1 MTAPPNSLRG
11 VLDARTALLVVDMQ
25 RDYCVP
31 EGIIGMLGHDT
42 SHFPEVGKRLA
53 AFVERARPLLDQVVF
68 IRTDF
73 PAWPRSRAQALH
85 YGRNA
90 LARQRDPSMTDW
102 FAVQPAAADHVISKA
117 RYSAFRD
124 TQLDALLRASRIE
137 TVIVCGATTDVCV
150 DTTARDAFLH
160 DYSVVVLSDCSGA
173 STPERHRHALDV
185 LDHFFARVHTSA
197 EVLAALTDLHPR
209 KQP

>member
-1 MTAPPNSLRG
+1 MTQPNTLATA
-11 VLDARTALLVVDMQ
+11 LDARTALLVVDMQ

-31 EGIIGMLGHDT
+31 GGIIAALGHDV
-42 SHFPEVGKRLA
+42 SHFPDVGRRLT
-53 AFVERARPLLDQVVF
+53 AFVECARPLLDQVVF

-73 PAWPRSRAQALH
+73 PSWPRSRAQALH

-102 FAVQPAAADHVISKA
+102 FMVQPQPGDPVISKA

-173 STPERHRHALDV
+173 STPDRHRHALDV
-185 LDHFFARVHTSA
+185 LDHFFARVHTSD
-197 EVLAALTDLHPR
+197 EVLASLAELHQR
-209 KQP
+209 T

>member
-1 MTAPPNSLRG
+1 MENSLRT
-11 VLDARTALLVVDMQ
+11 VLEARKALLVVDMQ

-31 EGIIGMLGHDT
+31 EGIIGTLGHDT
-42 SHFPEVGKRLA
+42 SHFPAVAERLA
-53 AFVERARPLLDQVVF
+53 AFLQRTRPLFDQVVF
-68 IRTDF
+68 VRTDF

-90 LARQRDPSMTDW
+90 LSRKRDAALTDW
-102 FAVQPAAADHVISKA
+102 FGVQPGAGDHVISKA

-137 TVIVCGATTDVCV
+137 TVVVCGATTDVCV
-150 DTTARDAFLH
+150 DTTARDAFMH

-173 STPERHRHALDV
+173 STPQRHQHALDV
-185 LDHFFARVHTSA
+185 LDHFFARVNTA
-197 EVLAALTDLHPR
+197 DEVAAALGA
-209 KQP
+209 

>member
-1 MTAPPNSLRG
+1 MENTLKSALG
-11 VLDARTALLVVDMQ
+11 ARRALLVVDMQ

-42 SHFPEVGKRLA
+42 GHFA
-53 AFVERARPLLDQVVF
+53 AVAARASSFIERARPLFEQVVF

-73 PAWPRSRAQALH
+73 PAWPRSRAQVLH

-90 LARQRDPSMTDW
+90 LARQRDPSLADW
-102 FAVQPAAADHVISKA
+102 YGVQPAEGDPVIAKA

-137 TVIVCGATTDVCV
+137 TVVVCGATTDVCV
-150 DTTARDAFLH
+150 DTTVRDAFML
-160 DYSVVVLSDCSGA
+160 DYSVVVLSDCCGA

-185 LDHFFARVHTSA
+185 LDHFFARVHPSE
-197 EVLAALTDLHPR
+197 EVLAALRPD
-209 KQP
+209 

>member
-1 MTAPPNSLRG
+1 MDTSLAA
-11 VLDARTALLVVDMQ
+11 VLDARKALLVVDMQ

-42 SHFPEVGKRLA
+42 SHFPAVAARLA
-53 AFVERARPLLDQVVF
+53 AFVERTREQFDQVVF

-73 PAWPRSRAQALH
+73 PGWPRSRAQTLH

-90 LARQRDPSMTDW
+90 LARTRDAGLSDW
-102 FAVQPAAADHVISKA
+102 FGVRPAAGDHVISKA

-137 TVIVCGATTDVCV
+137 TVVICGATTDVCV
-150 DTTARDAFLH
+150 DTTARDAFMH
-160 DYSVVVLSDCSGA
+160 DYAAVVLSDCCGA
-173 STPERHRHALDV
+173 STPERHLHALDV
-185 LDHFFARVHTSA
+185 LDHFFARVHTSQ
-197 EVLAALTDLHPR
+197 EVAQVLGCRP
-209 KQP
+209 

>member
-1 MTAPPNSLRG
+1 MLENTLRST
-11 VLDARTALLVVDMQ
+11 LRARRALLIVDMQ

-42 SHFPEVGKRLA
+42 SHFA
-53 AFVERARPLLDQVVF
+53 AVAASTSSFLERARHRFDQVVF
-68 IRTDF
+68 VRTDF

-90 LARQRDPSMTDW
+90 LARQRDATLADWYGVAPSES
-102 FAVQPAAADHVISKA
+102 DHVISKA

-137 TVIVCGATTDVCV
+137 TLVVCGATTDVCV
-150 DTTARDAFLH
+150 DTTVRDAFML
-160 DYSVVVLSDCSGA
+160 DYSVVVLSDCCGA
-173 STPERHRHALDV
+173 STPDRHRHALDV
-185 LDHFFARVHTSA
+185 LDHFFARVHPSD
-197 EVLAALTDLHPR
+197 EVLAAL
-209 KQP
+209 QPSGE